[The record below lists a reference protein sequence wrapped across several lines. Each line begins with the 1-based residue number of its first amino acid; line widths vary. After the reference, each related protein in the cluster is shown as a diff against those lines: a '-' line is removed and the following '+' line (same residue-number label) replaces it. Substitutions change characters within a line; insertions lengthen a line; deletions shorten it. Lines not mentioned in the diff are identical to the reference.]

1 MNDDLGEQP
10 VPGAVDARFT
20 LAAERTVLSWIRTS
34 LGMIAA
40 GMAILHALPSFSS
53 SLVRDVVGVGLVAM
67 GAMASVVGAMR
78 WRQTTNALRGGGP
91 MPGPA
96 PIWLLIGILVV
107 LSLTVLV
114 ATLADP

>member
-1 MNDDLGEQP
+1 MSDDPSEQS

-34 LGMIAA
+34 LGLIAA
-40 GMAILHALPSFSS
+40 GMAILHVLPSFSS
-53 SLVRDVVGVGLVAM
+53 SIVRDVVGVGLVAM

-96 PIWLLIGILVV
+96 PIWLLVGILVV
-107 LSLTVLV
+107 LSLIVLG
-114 ATLADP
+114 ATLIAP

>member
-40 GMAILHALPSFSS
+40 GMAILHVLPSFSS

-67 GAMASVVGAMR
+67 GAMTSVVGAMR

-114 ATLADP
+114 ATLVDP